1 MIDTRDNLISRHCPG
16 PLYDHYGSE
25 KKVQKKSK
33 NAKREK
39 MGKCYFGTELY
50 PAARLAQ
57 KAIR

>member
-39 MGKCYFGTELY
+39 WENVISVQSYIQL
-50 PAARLAQ
+50 RD
-57 KAIR
+57 